1 MTASG
6 GDGAEVGIARRTGKS
21 SSGRVGVAAPGL
33 ADQAPE
39 SHESHPS
46 RLRRTWE
53 ILGPGLVT
61 GASDDDPSGIATYAQ
76 AGAQYKF
83 GLLWTALVTL
93 PLMMAI
99 QEICDRTA
107 LATGKTLGELA
118 RVRFNRWSKACIG
131 TLIVAL
137 VVANTLN
144 IAADLVAIGS
154 GMHLLHAGPSWF
166 WALIAGAAITALLLM
181 GGFTKIQLVF
191 KLLCLS
197 LLSYV
202 VVLFVAH
209 EPWGSVGL
217 NTLVPHVTWTK
228 SYLTLLVGV
237 LGTTI
242 SPYLFFWQTADRVE
256 EMRAEDGGGEPI
268 PLDRRTTLGAKG
280 KERSSRFDVFT
291 GMSLS
296 NLVMFAV
303 ITATAS
309 TLGAHGDTDI
319 TSAAQAA
326 GALKPVAG
334 SLASTLFALGF
345 IGSGMLAVPVLAGAG
360 SVGLAGLLGRAWG
373 LSLSLR
379 EAPLFYTLL
388 AVGTLGGTAL
398 TLTSI
403 NPISLL
409 VLVAIV
415 NGIAAAP
422 FLIVVMIIS
431 RNRELMGAS
440 RNRALAAILG
450 WGTVALMTVA
460 AIAMLA
466 LLVGL

>member
-1 MTASG
+1 MPGA
-6 GDGAEVGIARRTGKS
+6 GDPPQRS
-21 SSGRVGVAAPGL
+21 QPGW
-33 ADQAPE
+33 
-39 SHESHPS
+39 
-46 RLRRTWE
+46 LRRGWRA
-53 ILGPGLVT
+53 LGPGLVT

-76 AGAQYKF
+76 AGAQYRF
-83 GLLWTALVTL
+83 GMLWAALITL

-118 RVRFNRWSKACIG
+118 RSHFGRWARAGIG
-131 TLIVAL
+131 VLIIAL
-137 VVANTLN
+137 VVANALN

-154 GMHLLHAGPSWF
+154 GMHLLHAGPSWL
-166 WALIAGAAITALLLM
+166 WALAAGAGITALILL
-181 GGFTKIQLVF
+181 GGFTKIQQIF

-197 LLSYV
+197 LLVYV

-209 EPWGSVGL
+209 VPWATVGV
-217 NTLVPHVTWTK
+217 NTVVPHITWSK
-228 SYLTLLVGV
+228 NYLSLLVAV

-256 EMRAEDGGGEPI
+256 EMRAEDDGTDQPI

-280 KERSSRFDVFT
+280 KERSSRADVFT

-296 NLVMFAV
+296 NLVMFAI

-309 TLGAHGDTDI
+309 TLGQHGGTSI

-334 SLASTLFALGF
+334 TLASTLFALGF
-345 IGSGMLAVPVLAGAG
+345 IGSGMLAVPVLAGSG
-360 SVGLAGLLGRAWG
+360 SVGLAGLLGRPWG
-373 LSLSLR
+373 LSQSLR
-379 EAPLFYTLL
+379 KAPLFYGLL
-388 AVGTLGGTAL
+388 TAGTLGGTAL

-403 NPISLL
+403 NPIKLL
-409 VLVAIV
+409 VLVAGI

-422 FLIVVMIIS
+422 FLIVVMLIA

-440 RNRALAAILG
+440 RNRRLAATLG
-450 WGTVALMTVA
+450 WLTVALMA
-460 AIAMLA
+460 AASIA
-466 LLVGL
+466 LLVLLAGL